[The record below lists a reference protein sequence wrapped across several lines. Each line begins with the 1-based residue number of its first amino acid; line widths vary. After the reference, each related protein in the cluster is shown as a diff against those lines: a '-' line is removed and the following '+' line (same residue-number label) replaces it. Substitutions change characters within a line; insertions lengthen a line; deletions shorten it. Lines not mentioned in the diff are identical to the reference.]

1 MGGHA
6 NPHFGTLTRTLAES
20 LALGSTLPTPPVRRR
35 GGSIMLL
42 LLLLVLLLI
51 PSGHLRAQ
59 SKPLD
64 IYWIDVEGGAS
75 TLVVSPSGESFL
87 IDTGWAAGDRDAK
100 RIYAAAQLAGLKKID
115 YLLISHFHADHVG
128 GLAAFSKM
136 MPIGKF
142 YDHGD
147 TIEKENQ
154 QWLDSYTAAADGHR
168 TIVRPGDEI
177 PVKGLRVVVVASD
190 QKVLAK
196 PINGGGPNPFCANA
210 EQKAPIG
217 LENQRVAGV
226 LVSYG
231 KFKSLNLIDLDWE
244 KEMELACPVNKLGA
258 VTVYQTGR
266 HGAFD
271 GAGAPAFLEGIK
283 PQVVVVNNGPRKGM
297 GQVDKGVKSITP
309 GGPAPYE
316 KVAYL
321 RLAEIT
327 GIEGIWQEHLSLLD
341 PSPDHNT
348 SLDMIANTEET
359 ADCKGNWIK
368 ASVQSDG
375 RFTVTNSR
383 NNFSKTYVA
392 R

>member
-1 MGGHA
+1 M
-6 NPHFGTLTRTLAES
+6 
-20 LALGSTLPTPPVRRR
+20 
-35 GGSIMLL
+35 
-42 LLLLVLLLI
+42 LLLLVLALLLV
-51 PSGHLRAQ
+51 PAGNLRAQ

-75 TLVVSPSGESFL
+75 TLIVSPSGESFL
-87 IDTGWAAGDRDAK
+87 IDTGWMVGDRDAK
-100 RIYAAAQLAGLKKID
+100 RIHAAAQLAGLKKID
-115 YLLISHFHADHVG
+115 HLLISHWHADHVG

-147 TIEKENQ
+147 NIEKENQ
-154 QWLDSYTAAADGHR
+154 QWLDSYTAASAGKR
-168 TIVRPGDEI
+168 TIVKPGDEI
-177 PVKGLRVVVVASD
+177 PMKGLGVLVVSSD

-196 PINGGGPNPFCANA
+196 TLPGGGPNPLCATAERKASLGPENA
-210 EQKAPIG
+210 
-217 LENQRVAGV
+217 RVAGV

-231 KFKSLNLIDLDWE
+231 KFKYLNLIDLDWE
-244 KEMELACPVNKLGA
+244 KEMELACPVNKLGTI
-258 VTVYQTGR
+258 TVYQTGR

-271 GAGAPAFLEGIK
+271 GAGAPAFLNAIK

-297 GQVDKGVKSITP
+297 GQVDANAKITTP
-309 GGPAPYE
+309 AGTRVAPYE

-321 RLAEIT
+321 RLASIP

-341 PSPDHNT
+341 PEPKHNT
-348 SLDMIANTEET
+348 SPDMIANLEDT

-368 ASVQSDG
+368 ASVQPDG
-375 RFTVTNSR
+375 KFTVTNSR
-383 NNFSKTYVA
+383 NGFSRTYVS